1 MNWNRVS
8 FVLFVLIVVISFT
21 ALITSVSQ
29 GHWFGDD
36 DPRFQEC
43 DAETHDDTLSRREQW
58 SVFRQCVWEF
68 HPHGK
73 NPPR

>member
-1 MNWNRVS
+1 MNWNRIS
-8 FVLFVLIVVISFT
+8 FVVAVLIVVTFT
-21 ALITSVSQ
+21 LSLIVSVSQ
-29 GHWFGDD
+29 AHWWENT
-36 DPRFQEC
+36 PQFQEC
-43 DAETHDDTLSRREQW
+43 DVETRDDTLSRREQW